1 MIPREPRKN
10 MMLAAT
16 IEADTVAAPVRI
28 RNLSEKGA
36 MIDGA
41 ALPEVGSRV
50 MLKRL
55 ELSIAALVI
64 WNEEGR
70 CGLQLAGP
78 NDVDEWV
85 AGVSRPV
92 KHGSLGQLR
101 VDSIQAAIRSG
112 ASLPE
117 APSPPSSASAP
128 AASGP
133 VEPLIAEELAQLKK
147 ILDEIGEVL
156 IEDSAILARHERT
169 LQKLDIAAAVIESLA
184 DVMAADDRQ
193 SAIARIPMHDLRSRL
208 AGSATLK

>member
-70 CGLQLAGP
+70 CGLQLAGTI
-78 NDVDEWV
+78 DVDEWV

-117 APSPPSSASAP
+117 APSPPSSAP